1 MKYSRKRPF
10 KKKIKKK
17 KTKKKIINQ
26 SGGFIGTMFNVA
38 MAPFKLIGRPLM
50 NKLGNMMESNN
61 NSNQSNQLNQL
72 NQLNNTLDYG
82 TLNNVRLNNSHI
94 NTLKKIASY
103 GHDSNTMNSY
113 IQQLRHINI

>member
-10 KKKIKKK
+10 KKRFKKK
-17 KTKKKIINQ
+17 KSKKKKIRKQ

-38 MAPFKLIGRPLM
+38 MSPFKLIGTPLM

-61 NSNQSNQLNQL
+61 NSNQSNQSNQM
-72 NQLNNTLDYG
+72 NNTLDYG
-82 TLNNVRLNNSHI
+82 TLNNVRINNSHI
-94 NTLKKIASY
+94 NTLKQIASY
-103 GHDSNTMNSY
+103 GYDSNTMNSY